1 MVSLRVLLIRKE
13 FKHKIDNLV
22 NDLGLRVLLIRKE
35 FKRVSECISPCGGLR
50 VLLIR
55 KEFKPSSR
63 SASSITSF
71 ESLVNT
77 EGIQTCLDAI
87 AGTICL
93 RVLLIRKEFKQNE
106 CSQKTR
112 KSLRVLL
119 IRKEFKRQHTDNP
132 GGVSLRVL
140 LIRKEFKPL
149 IKVCIY
155 FLCECHSTRVSHNLF
170 DNRLINTS
178 SRQHRYT
185 CMSAAMWC
193 TINIKLFHK
202 WLEIAIIVVSV
213 LKMLSVFCVK

>member
-1 MVSLRVLLIRKE
+1 MIRKGLRVLLIRKEFKLRVAWKTVCTGLRVLLIRKEFKQLKKLRNIFDSLRVLLIRKE
-13 FKHKIDNLV
+13 FKLMLKI
-22 NDLGLRVLLIRKE
+22 
-35 FKRVSECISPCGGLR
+35 
-50 VLLIR
+50 
-55 KEFKPSSR
+55 
-63 SASSITSF
+63 IT
-71 ESLVNT
+71 
-77 EGIQTCLDAI
+77 
-87 AGTICL
+87 
-93 RVLLIRKEFKQNE
+93 KQG
-106 CSQKTR
+106 C
-112 KSLRVLL
+112 
-119 IRKEFKRQHTDNP
+119 
-132 GGVSLRVL
+132 LRVL

>member
-1 MVSLRVLLIRKE
+1 MRVLLIRKEFKRSRDCTRRPIRLRVLLIRKE
-13 FKHKIDNLV
+13 FKHKNIK
-22 NDLGLRVLLIRKE
+22 VLK
-35 FKRVSECISPCGGLR
+35 
-50 VLLIR
+50 
-55 KEFKPSSR
+55 
-63 SASSITSF
+63 
-71 ESLVNT
+71 SL
-77 EGIQTCLDAI
+77 
-87 AGTICL
+87 
-93 RVLLIRKEFKQNE
+93 
-106 CSQKTR
+106 
-112 KSLRVLL
+112 SLRVLL
-119 IRKEFKRQHTDNP
+119 IRKEFKRSDNMIAISKGLRVLLIRKEFKLAGKCGAP
-132 GGVSLRVL
+132 LRRLRVL

>member
-1 MVSLRVLLIRKE
+1 MTPSGLRVLLIRKE
-13 FKHKIDNLV
+13 FKHTDSEQEMRI
-22 NDLGLRVLLIRKE
+22 GLRVLLIRKE
-35 FKRVSECISPCGGLR
+35 LKRTWVDRNKYLG
-50 VLLIR
+50 
-55 KEFKPSSR
+55 
-63 SASSITSF
+63 
-71 ESLVNT
+71 
-77 EGIQTCLDAI
+77 
-87 AGTICL
+87 
-93 RVLLIRKEFKQNE
+93 
-106 CSQKTR
+106 
-112 KSLRVLL
+112 
-119 IRKEFKRQHTDNP
+119 
-132 GGVSLRVL
+132 LRVL

-213 LKMLSVFCVK
+213 LKMLSIFCVK

>member
-1 MVSLRVLLIRKE
+1 MIDTFESLVNTEGIQTPQRAPALPCSLRVLLMRKEFKQQGVLTQKDISLRVLLIRKE
-13 FKHKIDNLV
+13 FKPQVHTAVDAT
-22 NDLGLRVLLIRKE
+22 
-35 FKRVSECISPCGGLR
+35 SLR

-55 KEFKPSSR
+55 KEFKPFCR
-63 SASSITSF
+63 KRVSSI
-71 ESLVNT
+71 
-77 EGIQTCLDAI
+77 C
-87 AGTICL
+87 
-93 RVLLIRKEFKQNE
+93 
-106 CSQKTR
+106 
-112 KSLRVLL
+112 
-119 IRKEFKRQHTDNP
+119 
-132 GGVSLRVL
+132 LRVL

>member
-1 MVSLRVLLIRKE
+1 MPRTKKKIRLRVLLIRKEFKQRDTHQNQPFRLRVLLIRKEFKLFSVNLNAADGLRVLLIRKE
-13 FKHKIDNLV
+13 FKHV
-22 NDLGLRVLLIRKE
+22 
-35 FKRVSECISPCGGLR
+35 
-50 VLLIR
+50 
-55 KEFKPSSR
+55 
-63 SASSITSF
+63 
-71 ESLVNT
+71 
-77 EGIQTCLDAI
+77 
-87 AGTICL
+87 AGTS
-93 RVLLIRKEFKQNE
+93 RQN
-106 CSQKTR
+106 
-112 KSLRVLL
+112 
-119 IRKEFKRQHTDNP
+119 I
-132 GGVSLRVL
+132 SLRVL

>member
-1 MVSLRVLLIRKE
+1 MTPSGLRVLLIRKE
-13 FKHKIDNLV
+13 FKHTDSEQEMRI
-22 NDLGLRVLLIRKE
+22 GLRVLLIRKE
-35 FKRVSECISPCGGLR
+35 FKRTWVDRNKYLG
-50 VLLIR
+50 
-55 KEFKPSSR
+55 
-63 SASSITSF
+63 
-71 ESLVNT
+71 
-77 EGIQTCLDAI
+77 
-87 AGTICL
+87 
-93 RVLLIRKEFKQNE
+93 
-106 CSQKTR
+106 
-112 KSLRVLL
+112 
-119 IRKEFKRQHTDNP
+119 
-132 GGVSLRVL
+132 LRVL

-213 LKMLSVFCVK
+213 LKMLSIFCVK

>member
-1 MVSLRVLLIRKE
+1 M
-13 FKHKIDNLV
+13 
-22 NDLGLRVLLIRKE
+22 
-35 FKRVSECISPCGGLR
+35 
-50 VLLIR
+50 
-55 KEFKPSSR
+55 
-63 SASSITSF
+63 
-71 ESLVNT
+71 
-77 EGIQTCLDAI
+77 
-87 AGTICL
+87 
-93 RVLLIRKEFKQNE
+93 RVLLIRKEFKQMYALWPMMA
-106 CSQKTR
+106 R
-112 KSLRVLL
+112 
-119 IRKEFKRQHTDNP
+119 
-132 GGVSLRVL
+132 LRVL

>member
-1 MVSLRVLLIRKE
+1 MDYQMIRKGLRVLLIRKEFKLRVAWKTVCTGLRVLLIRKEFKQLKKLRNIFDSLRVLLIRKE
-13 FKHKIDNLV
+13 FKLMLKI
-22 NDLGLRVLLIRKE
+22 
-35 FKRVSECISPCGGLR
+35 
-50 VLLIR
+50 
-55 KEFKPSSR
+55 
-63 SASSITSF
+63 IT
-71 ESLVNT
+71 
-77 EGIQTCLDAI
+77 
-87 AGTICL
+87 
-93 RVLLIRKEFKQNE
+93 KQG
-106 CSQKTR
+106 C
-112 KSLRVLL
+112 
-119 IRKEFKRQHTDNP
+119 
-132 GGVSLRVL
+132 LRVL

>member
-1 MVSLRVLLIRKE
+1 MRVLLIRKE
-13 FKHKIDNLV
+13 FKHKNIK
-22 NDLGLRVLLIRKE
+22 VLK
-35 FKRVSECISPCGGLR
+35 
-50 VLLIR
+50 
-55 KEFKPSSR
+55 
-63 SASSITSF
+63 
-71 ESLVNT
+71 SL
-77 EGIQTCLDAI
+77 
-87 AGTICL
+87 
-93 RVLLIRKEFKQNE
+93 
-106 CSQKTR
+106 
-112 KSLRVLL
+112 SLRVLL
-119 IRKEFKRQHTDNP
+119 IRKEFKRSDNMIAISK
-132 GGVSLRVL
+132 GLRVL

>member
-1 MVSLRVLLIRKE
+1 MGKFTSLRVLLIRKE
-13 FKHKIDNLV
+13 FKQLYAIYSYVNSLRVLLIRKEFKLWDTDTDGTTCLRVLLIRKEFKRSDNMIAISK
-22 NDLGLRVLLIRKE
+22 GLRVLLIRKE
-35 FKRVSECISPCGGLR
+35 FKLPIPKNAATLC
-50 VLLIR
+50 
-55 KEFKPSSR
+55 
-63 SASSITSF
+63 
-71 ESLVNT
+71 
-77 EGIQTCLDAI
+77 
-87 AGTICL
+87 
-93 RVLLIRKEFKQNE
+93 
-106 CSQKTR
+106 
-112 KSLRVLL
+112 
-119 IRKEFKRQHTDNP
+119 
-132 GGVSLRVL
+132 LRVL

>member
-1 MVSLRVLLIRKE
+1 MAGTSRQNISLRVLLIRKE
-13 FKHKIDNLV
+13 FKQYTECHHV
-22 NDLGLRVLLIRKE
+22 VFGLRVLLIRKE
-35 FKRVSECISPCGGLR
+35 FK
-50 VLLIR
+50 LLCMLQG
-55 KEFKPSSR
+55 KDP
-63 SASSITSF
+63 
-71 ESLVNT
+71 
-77 EGIQTCLDAI
+77 
-87 AGTICL
+87 
-93 RVLLIRKEFKQNE
+93 
-106 CSQKTR
+106 
-112 KSLRVLL
+112 
-119 IRKEFKRQHTDNP
+119 
-132 GGVSLRVL
+132 SLRVL

>member
-1 MVSLRVLLIRKE
+1 MTPSGLRVLLIRKE
-13 FKHKIDNLV
+13 FKHTDSEQEMRIGLRVLLIRKEFKRTWVDRNKY
-22 NDLGLRVLLIRKE
+22 LGLRVLLIRKE
-35 FKRVSECISPCGGLR
+35 FKLHERRNEPWSGLR

-55 KEFKPSSR
+55 KEFKPFCR
-63 SASSITSF
+63 KRVSSI
-71 ESLVNT
+71 
-77 EGIQTCLDAI
+77 C
-87 AGTICL
+87 
-93 RVLLIRKEFKQNE
+93 
-106 CSQKTR
+106 
-112 KSLRVLL
+112 
-119 IRKEFKRQHTDNP
+119 
-132 GGVSLRVL
+132 LRVL

-213 LKMLSVFCVK
+213 LKMLSIFCVK

>member
-1 MVSLRVLLIRKE
+1 MLIRKE
-13 FKHKIDNLV
+13 FKHYYFLGIKT
-22 NDLGLRVLLIRKE
+22 LGLRVLLIRKE
-35 FKRVSECISPCGGLR
+35 FKQLKKLR
-50 VLLIR
+50 NI
-55 KEFKPSSR
+55 F
-63 SASSITSF
+63 
-71 ESLVNT
+71 
-77 EGIQTCLDAI
+77 D
-87 AGTICL
+87 
-93 RVLLIRKEFKQNE
+93 
-106 CSQKTR
+106 
-112 KSLRVLL
+112 SLRVLL
-119 IRKEFKRQHTDNP
+119 IRKEFKLMLKIITKQ
-132 GGVSLRVL
+132 GCLRVL

>member
-1 MVSLRVLLIRKE
+1 MNSLRVLLIRKE
-13 FKHKIDNLV
+13 FKPRSSSAPIRSS
-22 NDLGLRVLLIRKE
+22 LRVLLIRKE
-35 FKRVSECISPCGGLR
+35 FKLEKGEYA
-50 VLLIR
+50 LI
-55 KEFKPSSR
+55 K
-63 SASSITSF
+63 
-71 ESLVNT
+71 
-77 EGIQTCLDAI
+77 
-87 AGTICL
+87 CL
-93 RVLLIRKEFKQNE
+93 RVLLIRKEFKLPIPKNAATL
-106 CSQKTR
+106 C
-112 KSLRVLL
+112 
-119 IRKEFKRQHTDNP
+119 
-132 GGVSLRVL
+132 LRVL

>member
-1 MVSLRVLLIRKE
+1 MLIRKEFKRKTVEQIAQDSLRVLLIRKE
-13 FKHKIDNLV
+13 FKLNVYVRL
-22 NDLGLRVLLIRKE
+22 
-35 FKRVSECISPCGGLR
+35 
-50 VLLIR
+50 
-55 KEFKPSSR
+55 
-63 SASSITSF
+63 
-71 ESLVNT
+71 
-77 EGIQTCLDAI
+77 
-87 AGTICL
+87 
-93 RVLLIRKEFKQNE
+93 
-106 CSQKTR
+106 CSKC
-112 KSLRVLL
+112 
-119 IRKEFKRQHTDNP
+119 
-132 GGVSLRVL
+132 LRVL

>member
-1 MVSLRVLLIRKE
+1 MLIRKE
-13 FKHKIDNLV
+13 FKHDSFL
-22 NDLGLRVLLIRKE
+22 LGLLLCLRVLLIRKE
-35 FKRVSECISPCGGLR
+35 FKREDAQ
-50 VLLIR
+50 VL
-55 KEFKPSSR
+55 SM
-63 SASSITSF
+63 
-71 ESLVNT
+71 N
-77 EGIQTCLDAI
+77 
-87 AGTICL
+87 CL
-93 RVLLIRKEFKQNE
+93 RVLLIRKEFKQRADRAW
-106 CSQKTR
+106 KDVG
-112 KSLRVLL
+112 LRVLL
-119 IRKEFKRQHTDNP
+119 IRKEFKQMYALWPMMAR
-132 GGVSLRVL
+132 LRVL

>member
-1 MVSLRVLLIRKE
+1 MRVLLIRKEFKLSECERLGISCLRVLLIRKE
-13 FKHKIDNLV
+13 FKHDE
-22 NDLGLRVLLIRKE
+22 DGD
-35 FKRVSECISPCGGLR
+35 
-50 VLLIR
+50 
-55 KEFKPSSR
+55 
-63 SASSITSF
+63 SIT
-71 ESLVNT
+71 
-77 EGIQTCLDAI
+77 C
-87 AGTICL
+87 
-93 RVLLIRKEFKQNE
+93 R
-106 CSQKTR
+106 
-112 KSLRVLL
+112 
-119 IRKEFKRQHTDNP
+119 
-132 GGVSLRVL
+132 LRVL

>member
-1 MVSLRVLLIRKE
+1 MRVLLIRKEFKLFAGLIVCGKCLRVLLIRKEFKHSNLYMHDPFSLRVLLIRKE
-13 FKHKIDNLV
+13 FKLRVAWKTV
-22 NDLGLRVLLIRKE
+22 CTGLRVLLIRKE
-35 FKRVSECISPCGGLR
+35 FKQLKKLR
-50 VLLIR
+50 NI
-55 KEFKPSSR
+55 F
-63 SASSITSF
+63 
-71 ESLVNT
+71 
-77 EGIQTCLDAI
+77 D
-87 AGTICL
+87 
-93 RVLLIRKEFKQNE
+93 
-106 CSQKTR
+106 
-112 KSLRVLL
+112 
-119 IRKEFKRQHTDNP
+119 
-132 GGVSLRVL
+132 SLRVL

>member
-1 MVSLRVLLIRKE
+1 MLIRKEFKPIFVFVHLPLSLRVLLIRKE
-13 FKHKIDNLV
+13 FKHQLSGLGTFI
-22 NDLGLRVLLIRKE
+22 GLRVLLIRKE
-35 FKRVSECISPCGGLR
+35 FKRSKKRNNCR
-50 VLLIR
+50 IR
-55 KEFKPSSR
+55 
-63 SASSITSF
+63 
-71 ESLVNT
+71 
-77 EGIQTCLDAI
+77 
-87 AGTICL
+87 
-93 RVLLIRKEFKQNE
+93 
-106 CSQKTR
+106 
-112 KSLRVLL
+112 LRVLL
-119 IRKEFKRQHTDNP
+119 IRKEFKRTWVDRNKYL
-132 GGVSLRVL
+132 GLRVL

-213 LKMLSVFCVK
+213 LKMLSIFCVK

>member
-1 MVSLRVLLIRKE
+1 MYAIYSYVNSLRVLLIRKE
-13 FKHKIDNLV
+13 FKPRSSSAPIRSS
-22 NDLGLRVLLIRKE
+22 LRVLLIRKE
-35 FKRVSECISPCGGLR
+35 FKLEKGEYA
-50 VLLIR
+50 LI
-55 KEFKPSSR
+55 K
-63 SASSITSF
+63 
-71 ESLVNT
+71 
-77 EGIQTCLDAI
+77 
-87 AGTICL
+87 CL
-93 RVLLIRKEFKQNE
+93 RVLLIRKEFKLPIPKNAATL
-106 CSQKTR
+106 C
-112 KSLRVLL
+112 
-119 IRKEFKRQHTDNP
+119 
-132 GGVSLRVL
+132 LRVL

>member
-1 MVSLRVLLIRKE
+1 MVSVASLVMRLRVLLIRKE
-13 FKHKIDNLV
+13 FKHYRSLRQG
-22 NDLGLRVLLIRKE
+22 LPCLRVLLIRKE
-35 FKRVSECISPCGGLR
+35 FKRSLETT
-50 VLLIR
+50 
-55 KEFKPSSR
+55 SR
-63 SASSITSF
+63 
-71 ESLVNT
+71 
-77 EGIQTCLDAI
+77 
-87 AGTICL
+87 TIC
-93 RVLLIRKEFKQNE
+93 
-106 CSQKTR
+106 
-112 KSLRVLL
+112 
-119 IRKEFKRQHTDNP
+119 
-132 GGVSLRVL
+132 LRVL

-202 WLEIAIIVVSV
+202 LLEIAIIVVSV